1 MKNERKSKSCKV
13 QYHSDQSITDAMCSY
28 CKQASRRESAF
39 KQMDIFET
47 ASMYRSPGSYC
58 RQAFVGNHV
67 TISKKNQYFRKKK
80 IEEKKTGVKK
90 FGCDRRTIRDRAKV
104 AHRFLCITKTIYK
117 SIIIA
122 VKKAEAIATNRGLS
136 FSNPSEWI

>member
-1 MKNERKSKSCKV
+1 MKNERKSRSCKV

-67 TISKKNQYFRKKK
+67 TISKKISNSEKK

-90 FGCDRRTIRDRAKV
+90 IRVRPPNN
-104 AHRFLCITKTIYK
+104 
-117 SIIIA
+117 S
-122 VKKAEAIATNRGLS
+122 
-136 FSNPSEWI
+136 

>member
-80 IEEKKTGVKK
+80 SRKKKLESKNSTEQFVIEQRLHI
-90 FGCDRRTIRDRAKV
+90 DSSA
-104 AHRFLCITKTIYK
+104 
-117 SIIIA
+117 
-122 VKKAEAIATNRGLS
+122 
-136 FSNPSEWI
+136 

>member
-58 RQAFVGNHV
+58 RQVFVGDHV
-67 TISKKNQYFRKKK
+67 TISKNFSNSEKK
-80 IEEKKTGVKK
+80 IEKKKSRVKK
-90 FGCDRRTIRDRAKV
+90 IRVRPPNN
-104 AHRFLCITKTIYK
+104 
-117 SIIIA
+117 S
-122 VKKAEAIATNRGLS
+122 
-136 FSNPSEWI
+136 